1 MISTLTHFAATET
14 AEGGIAGALGIDW
27 KMLIIQIIAFL
38 VLLWLLSKFVYPWL
52 MKSVDER
59 QASIEAGAKA
69 ANEAQEKAAK
79 AEKDVAKLLDE
90 ARSQAHDIVLTAKE
104 EATAAIEA
112 AESKAKQRA
121 EVIVASAHEQISKDV
136 IAAKKELRNE
146 TIDLVALATE
156 KVIGNTVN
164 AKVDDKLI
172 AKSVE
177 EAR

>member
-1 MISTLTHFAATET
+1 ME
-14 AEGGIAGALGIDW
+14 
-27 KMLIIQIIAFL
+27 Q
-38 VLLWLLSKFVYPWL
+38 
-52 MKSVDER
+52 
-59 QASIEAGAKA
+59 
-69 ANEAQEKAAK
+69 
-79 AEKDVAKLLDE
+79 
-90 ARSQAHDIVLTAKE
+90 
-104 EATAAIEA
+104 ATAAIEA